1 MKLKENA
8 RTIVLEA
15 LGKRMAEVL
24 TALDEHKDVDVVELM
39 QKGLLTY
46 EDLVEP
52 SKVSLEDEFW
62 TCCYPEEIE
71 NRRHDLEET
80 LEYLQ
85 ADKMAAAM
93 ESVAANLATCKISQ
107 TTGKLIFD
115 LIEDYMNNR
124 EVYE

>member
-15 LGKRMAEVL
+15 LGKRMVEVL
-24 TALDEHKDVDVVELM
+24 TALDEHREVDVVELM
-39 QKGLLTY
+39 QNGLLTY

-62 TCCYPEEIE
+62 SSCYPEEIE
-71 NRRHDLEET
+71 NSRHDLEET

>member
-1 MKLKENA
+1 MKLRENI
-8 RTIVLEA
+8 RTLVLEA

-24 TALDEHKDVDVVELM
+24 TALDEHKDMDVVELM

-52 SKVSLEDEFW
+52 SKFNLEDEFW
-62 TCCYPEEIE
+62 SCCYSEEIE
-71 NRRHDLEET
+71 DEHDE
-80 LEYLQ
+80 LQ
-85 ADKMAAAM
+85 AVLQQLEANKIGTVMQDVACLAA
-93 ESVAANLATCKISQ
+93 SHKISWN
-107 TTGKLIFD
+107 TSRVLYD

>member
-1 MKLKENA
+1 MKLKKNV
-8 RTIVLEA
+8 RTLVLEA

-24 TALDEHKDVDVVELM
+24 TALDEHRDLDVVEFM

-52 SKVSLEDEFW
+52 SKFNL
-62 TCCYPEEIE
+62 EEIKKQ
-71 NRRHDLEET
+71 HDELKKV
-80 LEYLQ
+80 LQQLQ
-85 ADKMAAAM
+85 ADKIGTAMQDVACLAAGH
-93 ESVAANLATCKISQ
+93 KISWN
-107 TTGKLIFD
+107 TSRALYD